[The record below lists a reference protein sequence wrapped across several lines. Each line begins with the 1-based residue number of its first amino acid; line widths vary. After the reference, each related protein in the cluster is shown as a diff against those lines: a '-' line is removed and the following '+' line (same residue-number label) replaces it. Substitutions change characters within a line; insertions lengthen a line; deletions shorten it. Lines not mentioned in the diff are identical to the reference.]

1 MVTGAVTV
9 YGDIWNAGVYYQK
22 SGTTA
27 PIGDSYYG
35 LGVAAFSGAP
45 TQAPSAS
52 PTSSSSDRRLK
63 TNILPISNSLAKV
76 KRLRGVYFHWIADKN
91 VKDKRRN
98 MGFIAQ
104 DVQTIVPEAVG
115 SSPDGKHLTV
125 NYPVLVSLLT
135 EAVKELAMR
144 IERVEVL
151 FARAME
157 ERSRV
162 LAEMENR
169 LATKLEERLTLF
181 VKLHSLGLE

>member
-1 MVTGAVTV
+1 M
-9 YGDIWNAGVYYQK
+9 
-22 SGTTA
+22 
-27 PIGDSYYG
+27 
-35 LGVAAFSGAP
+35 
-45 TQAPSAS
+45 
-52 PTSSSSDRRLK
+52 
-63 TNILPISNSLAKV
+63 SNSLAKV
-76 KRLRGVYFHWIADKN
+76 KRLRGVYFHWIADKTD
-91 VKDKRRN
+91 KDKRRN

-135 EAVKELAMR
+135 EAIKELAMR

-151 FARAME
+151 FAGAME
-157 ERSRV
+157 ERSQV